1 MVKEIDVHYV
11 PSTTGMDAIAI
22 LQLATRIWIQ
32 HPKSRKENVRRSG
45 AHSSPPAMHDARIL
59 GYCGVE
65 CCYGDRIKFNH
76 LIDRKLLHMLIS
88 SNFAGVVRTYLQSY
102 ETMS

>member
-1 MVKEIDVHYV
+1 
-11 PSTTGMDAIAI
+11 MDAIAI